1 MDQFT
6 LLVGRAWPIIV
17 FASMVC
23 AFIAYRVGYLH
34 GRLGK

>member
-6 LLVGRAWPIIV
+6 LLVGQTWPIVV

-23 AFIAYRVGYLH
+23 AFIAYRVGRLR